1 VYDIANLVDEYVWR
15 ESMIKPVR
23 NADARRSETPNATM
37 TTLASP
43 TLGPTDGLSL
53 WQVEMTAGASGPR
66 HVFDSEQVWTVRE
79 GRIVVDG
86 VDGSCTLEQ
95 GDTLVLAAG
104 AERQIHATTDALILV
119 CGHGHA
125 IASVPDETSSRGTP
139 PWIA

>member
-15 ESMIKPVR
+15 RSMIKAVP
-23 NADARRSETPNATM
+23 NANTRRTETPNATM

-53 WQVEMTAGASGPR
+53 WQVEMVAGASGPR
-66 HVFDSEQVWTVRE
+66 HVFDSEQLWTVQE
-79 GRIVVDG
+79 GRIVVDVAG
-86 VDGSCTLEQ
+86 ESCTLER

-125 IASVPDETSSRGTP
+125 IASVPGETSSRGTP

>member
-1 VYDIANLVDEYVWR
+1 
-15 ESMIKPVR
+15 MINAVR
-23 NADARRSETPNATM
+23 NANARRTETPNATM

-53 WQVEMTAGASGPR
+53 WQVEMAAGASGPR
-66 HVFDSEQVWTVRE
+66 HVIDSEQLWTVRE
-79 GRIVVDG
+79 GRIVVDVAG
-86 VDGSCTLEQ
+86 ESCTLEQ
-95 GDTLVLAAG
+95 GDTLVLAAA

-125 IASVPDETSSRGTP
+125 IASVPGETSSRGTP

>member
-1 VYDIANLVDEYVWR
+1 
-15 ESMIKPVR
+15 MIKAVR
-23 NADARRSETPNATM
+23 NANARRSKTPNATM

-53 WQVEMTAGASGPR
+53 WQVEMAAGASGPR

-79 GRIVVDG
+79 GRISVDVVG
-86 VDGSCTLEQ
+86 ESCTLEQ
-95 GDTLVLAAG
+95 GDTFVLAAG
-104 AERQIHATTDALILV
+104 VERQIHATTDALILV

-125 IASVPDETSSRGTP
+125 IASVPGETSSRGTP

>member
-1 VYDIANLVDEYVWR
+1 
-15 ESMIKPVR
+15 MIKAVR
-23 NADARRSETPNATM
+23 NANARRTETPNATM

-43 TLGPTDGLSL
+43 TLGLTDGLSL
-53 WQVEMTAGASGPR
+53 WQVEMAAGASGPR
-66 HVFDSEQVWTVRE
+66 HVFDSEQLWTVRE
-79 GRIVVDG
+79 GRVVVDVAG
-86 VDGSCTLEQ
+86 ESCTLEQ

-125 IASVPDETSSRGTP
+125 TASVPGETSSRGTP

>member
-1 VYDIANLVDEYVWR
+1 
-15 ESMIKPVR
+15 
-23 NADARRSETPNATM
+23 M

-53 WQVEMTAGASGPR
+53 WQVEMAAGSTGPR
-66 HVFDSEQVWTVRE
+66 HVFDSEQLWTVRE
-79 GRIVVDG
+79 GRIVVEVG
-86 VDGSCTLEQ
+86 GHSCTLEQ

-104 AERQIHATTDALILV
+104 VERQIHATTDALILV

-125 IASVPDETSSRGTP
+125 IASVPGETSSRGTP